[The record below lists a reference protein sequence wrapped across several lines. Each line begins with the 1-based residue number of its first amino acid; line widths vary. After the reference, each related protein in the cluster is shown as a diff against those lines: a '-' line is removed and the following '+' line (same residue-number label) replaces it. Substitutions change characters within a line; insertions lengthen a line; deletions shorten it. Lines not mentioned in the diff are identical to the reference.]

1 MVALGIVIIAL
12 IAVSLHR
19 YLGFSALQV
28 AVSVAFAL
36 SAGCAQA
43 LMMHALGN

>member
-1 MVALGIVIIAL
+1 MIALGVVVIAL

-19 YLGFSALQV
+19 YLGFTVLQV
-28 AVSVAFAL
+28 AVSILFAL

-43 LMMHALGN
+43 LTLHALGN